1 MFPIVPLVLLPS
13 PEEGHSPGSYQSTEM
28 GDTAW
33 SSPAPAELQVSE
45 LKNKCLFSVQLKLPG
60 CYPVEVA

>member
-1 MFPIVPLVLLPS
+1 M
-13 PEEGHSPGSYQSTEM
+13 
-28 GDTAW
+28 AW

-45 LKNKCLFSVQLKLPG
+45 LKDKCLFFVQLKLPG